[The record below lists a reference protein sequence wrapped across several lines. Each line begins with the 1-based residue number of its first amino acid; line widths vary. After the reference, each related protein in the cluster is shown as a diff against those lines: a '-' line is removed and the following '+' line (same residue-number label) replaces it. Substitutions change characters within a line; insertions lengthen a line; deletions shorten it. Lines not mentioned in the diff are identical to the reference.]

1 MISLNRI
8 FSCVSVVSFVIVI
21 LTLRRCPSMGFVVVV
36 VVVIFI
42 TNNNIA
48 NTTLVA
54 ITTLAQDEEE
64 AVDCG
69 GALRG
74 GALHYPSHDWL

>member
-8 FSCVSVVSFVIVI
+8 FSCVSVVSVVIVI
-21 LTLRRCPSMGFVVVV
+21 LTLRRCPSMGFVV

-54 ITTLAQDEEE
+54 ITTLAQDKEE

>member
-1 MISLNRI
+1 
-8 FSCVSVVSFVIVI
+8 
-21 LTLRRCPSMGFVVVV
+21 MGFVVV

-54 ITTLAQDEEE
+54 ITTLAQDKEE

-74 GALHYPSHDWL
+74 GALHYPSHDWLWYRRGSIVSFESQCQFQNLKKNMMILVSL

>member
-8 FSCVSVVSFVIVI
+8 FSCVSVVSVVIVI
-21 LTLRRCPSMGFVVVV
+21 LTLRRCPSMGF
-36 VVVIFI
+36 VVIFI

-54 ITTLAQDEEE
+54 ITTLSQDEKE
-64 AVDCG
+64 AVDGG
-69 GALRG
+69 GAIRG

>member
-8 FSCVSVVSFVIVI
+8 FSCVSVVSVVIVI
-21 LTLRRCPSMGFVVVV
+21 LTLRRCPSMGFV

-64 AVDCG
+64 AVDG
-69 GALRG
+69 RGALRG

>member
-36 VVVIFI
+36 VVIFI

-64 AVDCG
+64 AVDG
-69 GALRG
+69 RGALRG

>member
-1 MISLNRI
+1 
-8 FSCVSVVSFVIVI
+8 
-21 LTLRRCPSMGFVVVV
+21 MGFVVV

-54 ITTLAQDEEE
+54 ITTLAQDKEE

>member
-8 FSCVSVVSFVIVI
+8 FSCVSVVSVVIVI
-21 LTLRRCPSMGFVVVV
+21 LTLRRCPSMGFVV

>member
-8 FSCVSVVSFVIVI
+8 FSCVSVVSVVIVI
-21 LTLRRCPSMGFVVVV
+21 LTLRRCPSMGFV

-54 ITTLAQDEEE
+54 ITTLAQDKEE